1 MRKYATKDIRNVGF
15 VGHGGS
21 GKTALAAAILFDTKA
36 VTRIDRGIFD
46 YEPEEVDRESS
57 ISATLARAQW
67 NKKRLTLIDTPG
79 DSNFIAD
86 SLNCMTVM
94 DTVVVVVSAVG
105 HVEVQTERVWNFA
118 EERGIPRL
126 VFINHLDRDRASFD
140 DAIASVHEVLHTKGK
155 IAPLVLPI
163 GSEKEFKGVVD
174 LLASKAYQYETDGS
188 GTFKEI
194 PIPADL
200 ASQAAEVRSSLLDDI
215 VESDEALMEKYL
227 GEGGESLSEDEI
239 FGAMTKAIASGA
251 LVPVLCGS
259 ATANVGV
266 FQLLDVLTKA
276 CPSPADRPA
285 LKASRDGVE
294 VEVSA
299 DENAPFAGQ
308 VFKTIYDQYSGKINL
323 FRVWAGS
330 LSADSGF
337 YNVTRGVKERF
348 GQLLFRQG
356 RESESAGEA
365 GPGDIVA
372 VAKLKDTTTGD
383 TLFADEKSA
392 AVLPPLPQIN
402 PVIGYAVKPRTK
414 ADEDKIGTALGRLCE
429 ADPTLR
435 IERDTEAKEIILQGM
450 GQVHIK
456 VNVDRLARMGVLVD
470 LAEPKVPYRETIKG
484 KVMNVEGKHKKQTG
498 GRGQFGVCYINLE
511 PLPRGTGFEFVD
523 AIVGG
528 SIPRQYIPSVEKGV
542 INRMGRGIIAG
553 FPVVDL
559 RVTVFD
565 GKYHDVDSSDMAF
578 QLAGSKGLMAAFRDP
593 KARPILLEPIWTLEV
608 VCPEENG
615 GDIMGDVSRRRGKVL
630 GMESKGRNQVV
641 KATVPFS
648 ELLDYAPALDSMTG
662 GRGSFTMAFHSYD
675 ELPSHL
681 AEKIIAN
688 RKIEVEEE

>member
-1 MRKYATKDIRNVGF
+1 
-15 VGHGGS
+15 
-21 GKTALAAAILFDTKA
+21 LAAAILFDAKA
-36 VTRIDRGIFD
+36 VTRIDPGIFD
-46 YEPEEVDRESS
+46 YEPEEATRGSS
-57 ISATLARAQW
+57 VSATLAKAQW

-105 HVEVQTERVWNFA
+105 HVEVQTERTWNFA
-118 EERGIPRL
+118 EERGLPRL
-126 VFINHLDRDRASFD
+126 VFINHMDRDRASFD
-140 DAIASVHEVLHTKGK
+140 DALAAVHEILQTKGK

-163 GSEKEFKGVVD
+163 GSEKSFKGVVD
-174 LLASKAYQYETDGS
+174 LLASKAYEYQLDGS
-188 GTFKEI
+188 GAFKEI

-200 ASQAAEVRSSLLDDI
+200 ADQAAKMRSSLLDDI
-215 VESDEALMEKYL
+215 AESDEALMEKYL
-227 GEGGESLSEDEI
+227 EEGTLSEDEI
-239 FGAMTKAIASGA
+239 SGAMTKAVASGA

-266 FQLLDVLTKA
+266 AQLLDVIAKV

-285 LKASRDGVE
+285 LKGTRDGAE
-294 VEVSA
+294 VDVVA
-299 DENAPFAGQ
+299 DDNAPFAGQ

-323 FRVWAGS
+323 FRVWSGS

-337 YNVTRGVKERF
+337 YNVTRGAKERF
-348 GQLLFRQG
+348 GQLLVRMG
-356 RESESAGEA
+356 KESESAGEA

-372 VAKLKDTTTGD
+372 VAKLKETTTGD
-383 TLFADEKSA
+383 SLAADEKN
-392 AVLPPLPQIN
+392 AVALPPLPQIN

-414 ADEDKIGTALGRLCE
+414 ADEDKIGTALQRLCE

-435 IERDTEAKEIILQGM
+435 LERDVEAKEVILQGM

-456 VNVDRLARMGVLVD
+456 VNVDRLARMGVQVD

-498 GRGQFGVCYINLE
+498 GRGQFGVCYLNLE
-511 PLPRGTGFEFVD
+511 PLPRGSGFEFND

-528 SIPRQYIPSVEKGV
+528 SIPRQFIPSVEKG
-542 INRMGRGIIAG
+542 IIGRMGRGIIAG
-553 FPVVDL
+553 FPVVDI

-608 VCPEENG
+608 VCPEEYG

-630 GMESKGRNQVV
+630 GMESRGRNQVV

-675 ELPSHL
+675 ELPGML

-688 RKIEVEEE
+688 RKVEVEEE